1 MLSSAVA
8 LIFSFQSEFVHA
20 YSANLNGAT
29 ASVPQN
35 EAKALRAAIKGANG
49 PKAAPSTGAARA
61 QREPAAAKGKSVFA
75 SVMAAQPPPAPA
87 ATSGGGGGGGGGEVV
102 TVLFDFAGTDA
113 DELPLVTGQRVT
125 VVKKDESGWWTG
137 TFDGKTGTFPANY
150 VE

>member
-35 EAKALRAAIKGANG
+35 EAKALRVAIKGANG

-61 QREPAAAKGKSVFA
+61 QPAPAGKSVFA
-75 SVMAAQPPPAPA
+75 SVMSAQPPPAPA
-87 ATSGGGGGGGGGEVV
+87 ATSGSGGGGGGEVV

-113 DELPLVTGQRVT
+113 DELPLLTGVTSRCSVYCLTDVHAGVC
-125 VVKKDESGWWTG
+125 V
-137 TFDGKTGTFPANY
+137 
-150 VE
+150 